1 MYLNTFQS
9 KAIGMQYP
17 RHTINQQ
24 DLYNDIS
31 SFLFFFFFPIF
42 SILECVTA
50 RVRKTAQA
58 VREYAYPH
66 YILSN
71 NQVDGL
77 RISFLGCITSS
88 LYIFFCPKGQC
99 SKWLSKNGLISL
111 RVLLF
116 LIQKRE
122 KKSCHIPTYIFF
134 SLQKIA
140 QFLIIHGHFFLLKEK
155 KISIMTSLLF

>member
-1 MYLNTFQS
+1 MIY
-9 KAIGMQYP
+9 
-17 RHTINQQ
+17 HH
-24 DLYNDIS
+24 
-31 SFLFFFFFPIF
+31 SFFFFFFPIF

-50 RVRKTAQA
+50 RVRKTAQT
-58 VREYAYPH
+58 VREYTYPL

-122 KKSCHIPTYIFF
+122 KKSCHIPTYFF

-155 KISIMTSLLF
+155 KDQYNDLLTFLIISSQNQLQNASKKI

>member
-1 MYLNTFQS
+1 MIY
-9 KAIGMQYP
+9 
-17 RHTINQQ
+17 HH
-24 DLYNDIS
+24 
-31 SFLFFFFFPIF
+31 SFFSFFFPIF

-58 VREYAYPH
+58 VREYTYPH

-155 KISIMTSLLF
+155 KDQYNDLLTFLIISSQNQLQNTSKKNLNYKNAR

>member
-1 MYLNTFQS
+1 MIY
-9 KAIGMQYP
+9 
-17 RHTINQQ
+17 HH
-24 DLYNDIS
+24 
-31 SFLFFFFFPIF
+31 SFFFFFFPIF

-50 RVRKTAQA
+50 RVRKTAQV
-58 VREYAYPH
+58 VREYTYPH

-122 KKSCHIPTYIFF
+122 KMKRNHAIYLHIFF

-155 KISIMTSLLF
+155 KDQYNDLLTFLIISSQNQLQNTSKKNLNYKNAR